1 MALCSL
7 SDVKVMLNISASDTS
22 LDDKLNLLIKQV
34 SAQIESY
41 LGYKLARKDYTEELH
56 AVNCR
61 QLLSLNHF
69 PIQSVT
75 SVTHNG
81 EEVTD
86 FLMID
91 EYSKWGRLYRKF
103 GWGGQLITQGF
114 EHDVVSGAY
123 DYKVTYT
130 AGYYLPGDTGY
141 VEGADDSLPYD
152 ISVACAN
159 MVILKYNYDAQG
171 ATGLKAHSEGNI
183 SDTYGDGSSDIGLSE
198 SCKLALK
205 KYCFYGVA

>member
-7 SDVKVMLNISASDTS
+7 TDVKTLLNISSEDTTQ
-22 LDDKLNLLIKQV
+22 DAKLNLYIKQV

-41 LGYKLARKDYTEELH
+41 LGYKLARKEYTEELH

-75 SVTHNG
+75 TVTHNG
-81 EEVTD
+81 EV
-86 FLMID
+86 ID
-91 EYSKWGRLYRKF
+91 DYKILPEYAKWGRLYREY
-103 GWGGQLITQGF
+103 GWCGNLITQGF

-159 MVILKYNYDAQG
+159 MVVLKYNYDAQG

-183 SDTYGDGSSDIGLSE
+183 SDTYGDGASDIGLSE

-205 KYCFYGVA
+205 KYVFYGVA

>member
-86 FLMID
+86 YLVID

-123 DYKVTYT
+123 DYLVSYT
-130 AGYYLPGDTGY
+130 AGYYLPGDTEY

-159 MVILKYNYDAQG
+159 MVVLKYNYDAQG

-183 SDTYGDGSSDIGLSE
+183 SDTYGDGASDIGLSE
-198 SCKLALK
+198 SCKLALR

>member
-41 LGYKLARKDYTEELH
+41 LGYKLARKEYTEELH

-81 EEVTD
+81 EEITD
-86 FLMID
+86 YLVID

-114 EHDVVSGAY
+114 EHDVISGAY
-123 DYKVTYT
+123 DYLVSYT
-130 AGYYLPGDTGY
+130 AGYYLPGDTEY

-159 MVILKYNYDAQG
+159 MVVLKYNYDAQG

-183 SDTYGDGSSDIGLSE
+183 SDTYGDGASDIGLSE
-198 SCKLALK
+198 SCKLALR

>member
-41 LGYKLARKDYTEELH
+41 LGYKLARKEYTEELH

-86 FLMID
+86 YLVID

-123 DYKVTYT
+123 DYLVSYT

-141 VEGADDSLPYD
+141 VEGESDSLPYD
-152 ISVACAN
+152 ISCVCCE
-159 MVILKYNYDAQG
+159 MVCLKYRLDQQG
-171 ATGLKAHSEGNI
+171 AAGLKAHSEGNI
-183 SDTYGDGSSDIGLSE
+183 SDTYIDSASDVGLTE
-198 SCKLALK
+198 SAKLALR

>member
-7 SDVKVMLNISASDTS
+7 SDVKVMLNISSSDTS

-81 EEVTD
+81 EEITD
-86 FLMID
+86 YLVID

-103 GWGGQLITQGF
+103 GWCGSLITQGF

-123 DYKVTYT
+123 DYLVTYT
-130 AGYYLPGDTGY
+130 AGYYLPGDTEY

-159 MVILKYNYDAQG
+159 MVVLKYNYDAQG

-205 KYCFYGVA
+205 KYYFYGVA

>member
-41 LGYKLARKDYTEELH
+41 LGYKLARKEYTEELH

-91 EYSKWGRLYRKF
+91 EYTKWGRLYRKF

-123 DYKVTYT
+123 DYLVSYT
-130 AGYYLPGDTGY
+130 AGYYLPGDTEY

-198 SCKLALK
+198 SCKLALR

>member
-69 PIQSVT
+69 PIQAVT

-86 FLMID
+86 FLMIE
-91 EYSKWGRLYRKF
+91 EYTKWGRLYRKF

-123 DYKVTYT
+123 DYLVSYT

-159 MVILKYNYDAQG
+159 MVVLKYNYDAQG

>member
-41 LGYKLARKDYTEELH
+41 LGYKLARKEYTEELH

-69 PIQSVT
+69 PIQSVE

-86 FLMID
+86 YLVID

-103 GWGGQLITQGF
+103 GWCGSLITQGF

-123 DYKVTYT
+123 DYLVSYT
-130 AGYYLPGDTGY
+130 AGYYLPGDTDY
-141 VEGADDSLPYD
+141 VEGDSESLPYD

-159 MVILKYNYDAQG
+159 MVVLKYNYDAQG

-183 SDTYGDGSSDIGLSE
+183 SDTYGDGASDIGLSE

>member
-1 MALCSL
+1 MALCNL

-41 LGYKLARKDYTEELH
+41 LGYKLARKEYTEELQ

-61 QLLSLNHF
+61 QVINLNHF
-69 PIQSVT
+69 PIQSVA
-75 SVTHNG
+75 SVTANG
-81 EEVTD
+81 EAVTD
-86 FLMID
+86 YKILPKYAKF
-91 EYSKWGRLYRKF
+91 GGLYRGD
-103 GWGGQLITQGF
+103 GWTGTLYTQGF
-114 EHDVVSGAY
+114 THDVISGAWEIA
-123 DYKVTYT
+123 VTYT

-141 VEGADDSLPYD
+141 VEGASDSLPYD
-152 ISVACAN
+152 ISCVCCD
-159 MVILKYNYDAQG
+159 MVCLKFRLDEQG

-183 SDTYGDGSSDIGLSE
+183 SDTYIDSASDVGLTE
-198 SCKLALK
+198 SAKLALK

>member
-7 SDVKVMLNISASDTS
+7 SDVKVMLNISSSDTS

-41 LGYKLARKDYTEELH
+41 LGYKLARKEYTEELH

-81 EEVTD
+81 EEITD
-86 FLMID
+86 YLVID

-103 GWGGQLITQGF
+103 GWDGSLITQGF

-123 DYKVTYT
+123 DYLVSYT

-159 MVILKYNYDAQG
+159 MVVLKYNYDAQG

-183 SDTYGDGSSDIGLSE
+183 SDTYGDGASDIGLSE
-198 SCKLALK
+198 SCKLALR

>member
-81 EEVTD
+81 EEITD
-86 FLMID
+86 YLVID

-123 DYKVTYT
+123 DYLVSYT
-130 AGYYLPGDTGY
+130 AGYYLPGDTEY

-159 MVILKYNYDAQG
+159 MVVLKYNYDAQG

-183 SDTYGDGSSDIGLSE
+183 SDTYGDGASDIGLSE
-198 SCKLALK
+198 SCKLALR

>member
-86 FLMID
+86 YLVID

-123 DYKVTYT
+123 DYLVSYT

-159 MVILKYNYDAQG
+159 MVVLKYNYDAQG

>member
-86 FLMID
+86 YLVID

-123 DYKVTYT
+123 DYKVTYV
-130 AGYYLPGDTGY
+130 AGYYLPGDTDY

-159 MVILKYNYDAQG
+159 MVVLKYNYDAQG

-183 SDTYGDGSSDIGLSE
+183 SDTYGDGASDISLSE

>member
-41 LGYKLARKDYTEELH
+41 LGYKLARKEYTEELH

-86 FLMID
+86 YLVID

-123 DYKVTYT
+123 DYLVSYT
-130 AGYYLPGDTGY
+130 AGYYLPGDTEY

>member
-41 LGYKLARKDYTEELH
+41 LGYKLARKEYTEELH

-69 PIQSVT
+69 PIQNVA
-75 SVTHNG
+75 SVTHDG
-81 EEVTD
+81 EAVTD
-86 FLMID
+86 YKIIP
-91 EYSKWGRLYRKF
+91 EYSKWGRLYREF
-103 GWGGQLITQGF
+103 GWSGKLITQGF
-114 EHDVVSGAY
+114 EYDVVSGAY
-123 DYKVTYT
+123 DYLVSYT
-130 AGYYLPGDTGY
+130 AGYYLPGDTDY
-141 VEGADDSLPYD
+141 VEGDSESLPYD

-159 MVILKYNYDAQG
+159 MVVLKYNYDAQG

-183 SDTYGDGSSDIGLSE
+183 SDTYGDGASDIGLSE

>member
-7 SDVKVMLNISASDTS
+7 TDVKTLLNISSEDTTQ
-22 LDDKLNLLIKQV
+22 DAKLNLYIKQV

-41 LGYKLARKDYTEELH
+41 LGYKLARKEYTEELH

-61 QLLSLNHF
+61 QLLSLNAW
-69 PIQSVT
+69 PLQSVT

-81 EEVTD
+81 ASVTD
-86 FLMID
+86 YKILP
-91 EYSKWGRLYRKF
+91 EYAKWGRLYREF
-103 GWGGQLITQGF
+103 GWGGKLITQGF

-141 VEGADDSLPYD
+141 VEGADASLPYD

-159 MVILKYNYDAQG
+159 MVVLKYNYDAQG

-183 SDTYGDGSSDIGLSE
+183 SDTYGDGASDIGLSE

>member
-81 EEVTD
+81 EDITD
-86 FLMID
+86 YLVID
-91 EYSKWGRLYRKF
+91 EYSKWGRLYREF
-103 GWGGQLITQGF
+103 GWGGKLITQGF

-141 VEGADDSLPYD
+141 VEGESDSLPYD

-159 MVILKYNYDAQG
+159 MVVLKYNYDAQG

-183 SDTYGDGSSDIGLSE
+183 SDTYGDGASDIGLSE
-198 SCKLALK
+198 SCKLALR

>member
-41 LGYKLARKDYTEELH
+41 LGYKLARKEYTEELH

-91 EYSKWGRLYRKF
+91 EYTKWGRLYRKF

-123 DYKVTYT
+123 DYLVSYT

-141 VEGADDSLPYD
+141 VEGASDSLPYD

-198 SCKLALK
+198 SCKLALR

>member
-86 FLMID
+86 YLVID

-103 GWGGQLITQGF
+103 GWCGSLITQGF
-114 EHDVVSGAY
+114 EQDVVSGAY
-123 DYKVTYT
+123 DYLVSYT
-130 AGYYLPGDTGY
+130 AGYYLPGDTEY

-159 MVILKYNYDAQG
+159 MVVLKYNYDAQG

-183 SDTYGDGSSDIGLSE
+183 SDTYDDGASDIGLSE
-198 SCKLALK
+198 SCKLALR

>member
-41 LGYKLARKDYTEELH
+41 LGYKLARKEYTEELH

-86 FLMID
+86 YLVID

-123 DYKVTYT
+123 DYLVSYT
-130 AGYYLPGDTGY
+130 AGYYLPGDTDY

-159 MVILKYNYDAQG
+159 MVVLKYNYDAQG

-183 SDTYGDGSSDIGLSE
+183 SDTYGDGASDIGLSE
-198 SCKLALK
+198 SCKLALR

>member
-91 EYSKWGRLYRKF
+91 EYTKWGRLYREF
-103 GWGGQLITQGF
+103 GWGGKLITQGF

-123 DYKVTYT
+123 DYLVSYT
-130 AGYYLPGDTGY
+130 AGYYLPGDTEY

-198 SCKLALK
+198 SCKLALR

>member
-81 EEVTD
+81 EDITD
-86 FLMID
+86 YLVID
-91 EYSKWGRLYRKF
+91 EYSKWGRLYREF
-103 GWGGQLITQGF
+103 GWGGKLITQGF

-123 DYKVTYT
+123 DYLVSYT
-130 AGYYLPGDTGY
+130 AGYYLPGDTEY
-141 VEGADDSLPYD
+141 VEGASDSLPYD
-152 ISVACAN
+152 ISVACTN

-198 SCKLALK
+198 SCKLALR

>member
-41 LGYKLARKDYTEELH
+41 LGYKLARKEYTEELH

-81 EEVTD
+81 EDITD
-86 FLMID
+86 YLVID
-91 EYSKWGRLYRKF
+91 EYSKWGRLYREF
-103 GWGGQLITQGF
+103 GWGGKLITQGF

-123 DYKVTYT
+123 DYLVSYT
-130 AGYYLPGDTGY
+130 AGYYLPGDTEY

-183 SDTYGDGSSDIGLSE
+183 SDTYGDGSSDIGSSE
-198 SCKLALK
+198 SCKLALR

>member
-69 PIQSVT
+69 PIQSVAG
-75 SVTHNG
+75 VTHNG
-81 EEVTD
+81 EAVTD
-86 FLMID
+86 YKIIP
-91 EYSKWGRLYRKF
+91 EYSKWGRLYREF
-103 GWGGQLITQGF
+103 GWSGKLITQGF
-114 EHDVVSGAY
+114 EHDIVSGAY
-123 DYKVTYT
+123 DYEVSYT

-141 VEGADDSLPYD
+141 VEGASDSLPYD
-152 ISVACAN
+152 ISSACCD
-159 MVILKYNYDAQG
+159 MVCLKYKLDEQG
-171 ATGLKAHSEGNI
+171 AVGLKSHSEGNI
-183 SDTYGDGSSDIGLSE
+183 SDTYADCASDTGLSE

>member
-7 SDVKVMLNISASDTS
+7 SDVKVMLNISSSDTS

-41 LGYKLARKDYTEELH
+41 LGYKLTRKEYTEELH

-81 EEVTD
+81 EEITD
-86 FLMID
+86 YLVID

-103 GWGGQLITQGF
+103 GWCGSLITQGF
-114 EHDVVSGAY
+114 EHDVVSGVY

-130 AGYYLPGDTGY
+130 AGYYLPGDTEY

-159 MVILKYNYDAQG
+159 MVVLKYNYDAQG

-183 SDTYGDGSSDIGLSE
+183 SDTYGDGASDIGLSE

>member
-91 EYSKWGRLYRKF
+91 EYTKWGRLYRKF
-103 GWGGQLITQGF
+103 GWCGGLITQGF

-123 DYKVTYT
+123 DYLVSYT
-130 AGYYLPGDTGY
+130 AGYYLPGDTEY

-183 SDTYGDGSSDIGLSE
+183 SDTYGDGASDIGLSE

>member
-86 FLMID
+86 YLVID

-103 GWGGQLITQGF
+103 GWCGGLITQGF

-123 DYKVTYT
+123 DYLVSYT
-130 AGYYLPGDTGY
+130 AGYYLPGDTEY

-159 MVILKYNYDAQG
+159 MVVLKYNYDAQG

-183 SDTYGDGSSDIGLSE
+183 SDTYGDGASDIGLSE
-198 SCKLALK
+198 SCKLALR

>member
-41 LGYKLARKDYTEELH
+41 LGYKLARNDYTEELH

-86 FLMID
+86 YLIID

-103 GWGGQLITQGF
+103 GWCGQLITQGF

-123 DYKVTYT
+123 DYLVSYT
-130 AGYYLPGDTGY
+130 AGYYLPGETGY
-141 VEGADDSLPYD
+141 VEGASDSLPYD
-152 ISVACAN
+152 IVSVCLD
-159 MVILKYNYDAQG
+159 MVCLKFKLDQQG
-171 ATGLKAHSEGNI
+171 AIGLKAHSEGHI
-183 SDTYGDGSSDIGLSE
+183 SDTYMDGASDVGLTE
-198 SCKLALK
+198 SAKLALR

>member
-41 LGYKLARKDYTEELH
+41 LGYKLARKEYTEELH

-91 EYSKWGRLYRKF
+91 EYTKWGRLYRKF

-123 DYKVTYT
+123 DYLVSYT
-130 AGYYLPGDTGY
+130 AGYYLPGDTEY

>member
-41 LGYKLARKDYTEELH
+41 LGYKLARKEYTEELH

-91 EYSKWGRLYRKF
+91 EYTKWGRLYRKF

>member
-7 SDVKVMLNISASDTS
+7 SDVKVMLNISSSDTS

-41 LGYKLARKDYTEELH
+41 LGYKLARKEYTEELH

-81 EEVTD
+81 EEITD
-86 FLMID
+86 YLVID

-123 DYKVTYT
+123 DYLVSYT
-130 AGYYLPGDTGY
+130 AGYYLPGDTEY

-159 MVILKYNYDAQG
+159 MVVLKYNYDAQG

-183 SDTYGDGSSDIGLSE
+183 SDTYGDGASDIGLSE
-198 SCKLALK
+198 SCKLALR

>member
-7 SDVKVMLNISASDTS
+7 TDVKVMLNIDSLDTS
-22 LDDKLNLLIKQV
+22 KDAKLNLLIKQV
-34 SAQIESY
+34 SAQIEAY
-41 LGYKLARKDYTEELH
+41 IGYKLARKEYTEELH

-75 SVTHNG
+75 SVTHDG
-81 EEVTD
+81 EAVTD
-86 FLMID
+86 YKIIP
-91 EYSKWGRLYRKF
+91 EYSKWGRLYREF
-103 GWGGQLITQGF
+103 GWGGKLITQGF

-141 VEGADDSLPYD
+141 SEGADASLPYD
-152 ISVACAN
+152 ISVACCE
-159 MVILKYNYDAQG
+159 MVCLRYNLDEQG
-171 ATGLKAHSEGNI
+171 ATGLKGHTEGHI
-183 SDTYGDGSSDIGLSE
+183 SDTYADCASDAGLSE
-198 SCKLALK
+198 SVKLALK
-205 KYCFYGVA
+205 KYVFYGVA

>member
-41 LGYKLARKDYTEELH
+41 LGYKLARKEYTEELH

-123 DYKVTYT
+123 DYLVSYT